1 MIIMWQLRTLADF
14 SLRVTWS
21 LFFELGSCKDSL
33 RYYFWCDLVARCCKS
48 IWKSEMSIL
57 NSFSHFIMT
66 SLCCTRQMCVF
77 TPVSLIWFSY
87 QTGDQQSPWLIPTM
101 KKRIFCSEHRWPGP
115 RSMRLPGRGTNSSVI
130 TWCVSYCILVHH
142 GINCLLHFNWLVF
155 LCWHELEARWVEG
168 CESLFI
174 TGILGK
180 LYLAHTWTTWK
191 HPYLQKPWVST
202 DAAQCIIDNRAEWEF
217 MVIKVYT
224 SDAVPDD
231 CCINLMN
238 FQYTD
243 LALFWC
249 FFFPSLR
256 VSGFVCFCTVPSRL
270 HTVDCCFYMFFFPAW
285 LFVFSTSLLV
295 GLSLGWFL
303 CVLVAW
309 LICCYDLNWSSGAA
323 AFQSSPPMAA
333 FEEWL
338 WNSCYIYIVHQ
349 HATTLVAG

>member
-1 MIIMWQLRTLADF
+1 
-14 SLRVTWS
+14 
-21 LFFELGSCKDSL
+21 
-33 RYYFWCDLVARCCKS
+33 
-48 IWKSEMSIL
+48 
-57 NSFSHFIMT
+57 
-66 SLCCTRQMCVF
+66 
-77 TPVSLIWFSY
+77 
-87 QTGDQQSPWLIPTM
+87 M